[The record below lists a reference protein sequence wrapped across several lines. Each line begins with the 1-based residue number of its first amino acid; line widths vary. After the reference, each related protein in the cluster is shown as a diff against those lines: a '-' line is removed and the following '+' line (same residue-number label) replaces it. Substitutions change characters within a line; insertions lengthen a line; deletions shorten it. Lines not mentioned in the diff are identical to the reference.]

1 MGTFIVYIAFFSCL
15 LSAIMYFFVSRGNTK
30 LLGAARLMFHA
41 SVVMTISSAA
51 YLLYLIITH
60 QFQFTYVWNYSSK
73 DLPINLLASTFY
85 AGQEGSFHLWAF
97 MMAVLGVF
105 LMSYL
110 KSRDLDDPKKENG
123 NGQIIKNDKYEPIVM
138 FTFALIQTFLLFIL
152 IIKSPYLY
160 VWESFPKDVA
170 IGFVPEDGRGLNPLL
185 QNFWM
190 TIHPPILFLGFSSL
204 AIPFCFAIA
213 ALVKNQYNRWLK
225 LALPWTLFSG
235 MVLGVGIM
243 LGGFWAYGVLGWGGY
258 WGWDP
263 VENSSFVP
271 WIIIV
276 AGIHSMIAE
285 EKTGKFKKTSLLLC
299 ILAFSMVLYSTF
311 LTRSGILGDASVHS
325 FVDPG
330 QEVYLFLVVFL
341 SLFAAGGIGLILF
354 RLKSLRTDNSQSA
367 NILSRE
373 SAVFVGAITLCATAL
388 VIAVGTSW
396 PILSKGT
403 VDPAFYNKMNLP
415 LAIMIA
421 AINGVSILL
430 AWKHTEEKRF
440 FKSLYLPLIITGIVT
455 AVLVAFAVRD
465 VLIAIFVAASVFAL
479 IINAN
484 IAFKIFTKNNLK
496 AGPYIAHL
504 GIMVLFLGI
513 IGSSQY
519 SEEVNLSLPLNETKS
534 ALGYQMTYKGA
545 TPFGNPGD
553 KDEKY
558 HFNVVVE
565 KDGKGFLLQPVM
577 FYSEYSE
584 GIMKNPDIAN
594 LGIKDVYLSPM
605 SLESPKSFNENDV
618 VTFNKGEEKD
628 VKGLKIKFID
638 FDRSKFSQEAMRTGD
653 ENTIGAEFEVTY
665 NGKTEKVIAEQLMS
679 KGQTENVP
687 VHLSETNN
695 YTFILSKISVASEAS
710 ADLIVIDETAP
721 SVSAPETLVLTAS
734 IKPFINLVWGGTI
747 IMALGFFTSLF
758 GRVKRFRQNQ
768 STAVNGIT
776 KNSSIGSNGNNG
788 SNGFKNGHKNGHNN
802 VHEVT
807 HKHK

>member
-1 MGTFIVYIAFFSCL
+1 
-15 LSAIMYFFVSRGNTK
+15 
-30 LLGAARLMFHA
+30 
-41 SVVMTISSAA
+41 MTISSAA

-97 MMAVLGVF
+97 MMSVLGIF
-105 LMSYL
+105 LMAYL
-110 KSRDLDDPKKENG
+110 KVRDRDNSS
-123 NGQIIKNDKYEPIVM
+123 NHQIDVDKSNYEPFVM
-138 FTFALIQTFLLFIL
+138 VTFTLIQSFLLFIL

-160 VWESFPKDVA
+160 VWESFPKDVS

-190 TIHPPILFLGFSSL
+190 TIHPPILFTGFSSL

-213 ALVKNQYNRWLK
+213 ALIKNRYDRWLK
-225 LALPWTLFSG
+225 LVLPWTLFSG

-271 WIIIV
+271 WIVIV
-276 AGIHSMIAE
+276 AAIHSMIAE
-285 EKTGKFKKTSLLLC
+285 EKTGKFKKTSLLLAITAF
-299 ILAFSMVLYSTF
+299 ILVLYSTF

-341 SLFAAGGIGLILF
+341 SLFGGGGLALILF
-354 RLKSLRTDNSQSA
+354 RWKNLSAVKSEPA

-396 PILSKGT
+396 PIFSKGT

-415 LAIMIA
+415 LAILIA
-421 AINGVSILL
+421 AINGISILL

-440 FKSLYLPLIITGIVT
+440 FKSLYLPLTLTGVVT
-455 AVLVAFAVRD
+455 IALVIFGVND
-465 VLIAIFVAASVFAL
+465 LLIAIFAAAALFAL
-479 IINAN
+479 FINAN
-484 IAFKIFTKNNLK
+484 IAIKIFSKNNLK

-504 GIMVLFLGI
+504 GIMILFLGI
-513 IGSSQY
+513 IGSSKY
-519 SEEVNLSLPLNETKS
+519 SEEVNLSLPLNETKT

-545 TPFGNPGD
+545 TPFADD
-553 KDEKY
+553 KDKY

-577 FYSEYSE
+577 FYSNYSE

-594 LGIKDVYLSPM
+594 LGTKDVYLSPM
-605 SLESPKSFNENDV
+605 SLESPKAFNDEDV
-618 VTFNKGEEKD
+618 VAFKKGEEKE
-628 VKGLKIKFID
+628 VKGLKVKFVD
-638 FDRSKFSQEAMRTGD
+638 FDRSKFSQEAMSEGKD
-653 ENTIGAEFEVTY
+653 NTIGAEFEVTY
-665 NGKTEKVIAEQLMS
+665 NGKTEKVIAEQLMTN
-679 KGQTENVP
+679 GNTENIP
-687 VHLSETNN
+687 VALTGTDK
-695 YTFILSKISVASEAS
+695 YTFLLTHITIAGEST
-710 ADLIVIDETAP
+710 ADLAIIDEANP
-721 SVSAPETLVLTAS
+721 SVQNPETLVLTAS

-747 IMALGFFTSLF
+747 IMALGFFFSLY
-758 GRVKRFRQNQ
+758 GRAKRFKQTQ
-768 STAVNGIT
+768 MKETVNII
-776 KNSSIGSNGNNG
+776 KNGNGNG
-788 SNGFKNGHKNGHNN
+788 NGHHHKNGHKK
-802 VHEVT
+802 VHQET
-807 HKHK
+807 HKN

>member
-1 MGTFIVYIAFFSCL
+1 MGTFFLYIAFISCI
-15 LSAIMYFFVSRGNTK
+15 LSSMLYFMACRGK
-30 LLGAARLMFHA
+30 IKAKGPARMFFHI

-60 QFQFTYVWNYSSK
+60 QFQYTYVWNYSSK

-110 KSRDLDDPKKENG
+110 KIRDKDGSSKNHSDDARE
-123 NGQIIKNDKYEPIVM
+123 KYEPFVM
-138 FTFALIQTFLLFIL
+138 VTFTLIQSFLLFIM

-160 VWESFPKDVA
+160 VWESFPKDVT

-190 TIHPPILFLGFSSL
+190 TIHPPILFAGFSSL
-204 AIPFCFAIA
+204 AIPFCFALA
-213 ALVKNQYNRWLK
+213 ALIKNQYNRWLK

-276 AGIHSMIAE
+276 AAIHSMIAE
-285 EKTGKFKKTSLLLC
+285 EKTGKFKKTSLLLA
-299 ILAFSMVLYSTF
+299 ILGFILVLYSTF

-330 QEVYLFLVVFL
+330 QEVYLFLIVFL
-341 SLFAAGGIGLILF
+341 SLFGAGGIGLILF
-354 RLKSLRTDNSQSA
+354 RWKSLDETKSEPAD
-367 NILSRE
+367 ILSRE
-373 SAVFVGAITLCATAL
+373 SAVFVGAITLCAAAL
-388 VIAVGTSW
+388 VIGVGTSW
-396 PILSKGT
+396 PIFSSAT

-415 LAIMIA
+415 LAILIA
-421 AINGVSILL
+421 AINGISILL

-440 FKSLYLPLIITGIVT
+440 FKSLYMPLILTGAATI
-455 AVLVAFAVRD
+455 ALVILGIHD
-465 VLIAIFVAASVFAL
+465 ILIAVFAAASLFAL
-479 IINAN
+479 FINAN
-484 IAFKIFTKNNLK
+484 IAYKIFTKNNLK
-496 AGPYIAHL
+496 AGPYVAHL
-504 GIMVLFLGI
+504 GIMILFLGI
-513 IGSSQY
+513 IGSSKY
-519 SEEVNLSLPLNETKS
+519 SEEVNLSLPLNETRS
-534 ALGYQMTYKGA
+534 ALGYDLTYRGA
-545 TPFGNPGD
+545 TPFGEKQD
-553 KDEKY
+553 KY

-577 FYSEYSE
+577 FYSDYSE

-605 SLESPKSFNENDV
+605 SLESPKAFNDNDV
-618 VTFNKGEEKD
+618 VVFKKGEEKE
-628 VKGLKIKFID
+628 VKGLKMKFID
-638 FDRSKFSQEAMRTGD
+638 FDRSKFSQEAMSEGKD
-653 ENTIGAEFEVTY
+653 NTIGAEFEVTY
-665 NGKTEKVIAEQLMS
+665 DGKTEKVIAEQVM
-679 KGQTENVP
+679 KNGETENVP
-687 VHLSETNN
+687 TRLNETDK
-695 YTFILSKISVASEAS
+695 YTFLLTQISIAGESTASLA
-710 ADLIVIDETAP
+710 IIDESAP
-721 SVSAPETLVLTAS
+721 SVQNPETLVLTAS

-747 IMALGFFTSLF
+747 IMALGFFVSLY
-758 GRVKRFRQNQ
+758 GRAKRFNKSQMSESANI
-768 STAVNGIT
+768 A
-776 KNSSIGSNGNNG
+776 KNG
-788 SNGFKNGHKNGHNN
+788 SAHHKNGHKK
-802 VHEVT
+802 VHEEA
-807 HKHK
+807 HKH

>member
-1 MGTFIVYIAFFSCL
+1 MGTIIVYVAFFSCF
-15 LSAIMYFFVSRGNTK
+15 LSAVMYFMASRGK
-30 LLGAARLMFHA
+30 IKVLSSARLLFHV
-41 SVVMTISSAA
+41 SVIMTISSAA
-51 YLLYLIITH
+51 FLLYLIITH

-85 AGQEGSFHLWAF
+85 AGQEGSFHLWSL
-97 MMAVLGVF
+97 MMAILGIF
-105 LMSYL
+105 LLAYL
-110 KSRDLDDPKKENG
+110 KIRDKDHAPNNHSEKD
-123 NGQIIKNDKYEPIVM
+123 QYEPLVM
-138 FTFALIQTFLLFIL
+138 FSFTLIQSFLLLIL

-170 IGFVPEDGRGLNPLL
+170 IGYVPEDGRGLNPLL

-190 TIHPPILFLGFSSL
+190 TIHPPILFAGFSSL

-271 WIIIV
+271 WIVIV
-276 AGIHSMIAE
+276 AAIHSMIAE
-285 EKTGKFKKTSLLLC
+285 EKTGKFKKTSLMLAITAF
-299 ILAFSMVLYSTF
+299 ILVLYSTF

-341 SLFAAGGIGLILF
+341 SLFGAGGIGLILF
-354 RLKSLRTDNSQSA
+354 RWKSLNATNTEPS

-388 VIAVGTSW
+388 VIFVGTSW
-396 PILSKGT
+396 PIFSVGT
-403 VDPAFYNKMNLP
+403 IDPSFYNKMNLP
-415 LAIMIA
+415 LAILIA
-421 AINGVSILL
+421 AINGISILL

-440 FKSLYLPLIITGIVT
+440 FKSLYLPLILTGVVT
-455 AVLVAFAVRD
+455 TVLVIFGID
-465 VLIAIFVAASVFAL
+465 DLLIAIFAAAALFAL
-479 IINAN
+479 FINAN
-484 IAFKIFTKNNLK
+484 IAIKIFTKNNLK
-496 AGPYIAHL
+496 AGPYIAHF

-513 IGSSQY
+513 IGSSKY

-534 ALGYQMTYKGA
+534 ALGYQMTYRGA
-545 TPFGNPGD
+545 TPFADD
-553 KDEKY
+553 KEKY

-577 FYSEYSE
+577 FYSEYSQ

-605 SLESPKSFNENDV
+605 SLESPKSFSEKDV
-618 VTFNKGEEKD
+618 VTFTKGEEKE
-628 VKGLKIKFID
+628 VKGLKVKFID
-638 FDRSKFSQEAMRTGD
+638 FDRSKFSQEAVQEGK
-653 ENTIGAEFEVTY
+653 NNIIGAEFEVTY
-665 NGKTEKVIAEQLMS
+665 NGNTEKVVAEQLITS
-679 KGQTENVP
+679 GNTENMP
-687 VHLSETNN
+687 ARLSGTDKFTFLLSHITIAGET
-695 YTFILSKISVASEAS
+695 S
-710 ADLIVIDETAP
+710 ADLAIIDESKP
-721 SVSAPETLVLTAS
+721 SVLDPETLVLTAS

-747 IMALGFFTSLF
+747 IMALGFFASLY
-758 GRVKRFRQNQ
+758 GRVKRFKKSQVTEKVHIAKNG
-768 STAVNGIT
+768 SVNGHQ
-776 KNSSIGSNGNNG
+776 NGNGKNDH
-788 SNGFKNGHKNGHNN
+788 SKNGHKKI
-802 VHEVT
+802 HEEM
-807 HKHK
+807 HKS

>member
-15 LSAIMYFFVSRGNTK
+15 LSAIMYLFVSRGNTK
-30 LLGAARLMFHA
+30 LIGAARLMFHV

-73 DLPINLLASTFY
+73 ELPINLLASTFY

-97 MMAVLGVF
+97 MMAVLGIF

-110 KSRDLDDPKKENG
+110 KTRDLDDPKKDHG
-123 NGQIIKNDKYEPIVM
+123 NGHIIKNDRYEPLVM
-138 FTFALIQTFLLFIL
+138 FTFAFIQSFLLFIL

-190 TIHPPILFLGFSSL
+190 TIHPPILFAGFSSL

-271 WIIIV
+271 WIVIV
-276 AGIHSMIAE
+276 AAIHSMIAE

-299 ILAFSMVLYSTF
+299 VIAFVLVLYSTF

-341 SLFAAGGIGLILF
+341 SLFGGGGIALILF
-354 RLKSLRTDNSQSA
+354 RLKSLRSDSNQAA
-367 NILSRE
+367 NMLSRE
-373 SAVFVGAITLCATAL
+373 SAVFIGTITLCATAL

-396 PILSKGT
+396 PILAKGT
-403 VDPAFYNKMNLP
+403 IDPAFYNKMNLP

-421 AINGVSILL
+421 AINGISILL

-440 FKSLYLPLIITGIVT
+440 YKSLYLPLIITGVVT
-455 AVLVAFAVRD
+455 AFLVIFAVRD

-496 AGPYIAHL
+496 AGPYVAHL
-504 GIMVLFLGI
+504 GIMILFLGI
-513 IGSSQY
+513 VGSSQY

-545 TPFGNPGD
+545 TPFGD
-553 KDEKY
+553 KDDRDEKY

-605 SLESPKSFNENDV
+605 SLESPKSFNEDDV

-638 FDRSKFSQEAMRTGD
+638 FDRSKFNQEAMQSGA
-653 ENTIGAEFEVTY
+653 ENTIGAEFEITHA
-665 NGKTEKVIAEQLMS
+665 GKTEKIIAEQLM
-679 KGQTENVP
+679 KEGHTENIP
-687 VHLSETNN
+687 VRLSESEH
-695 YTFILSKISVASEAS
+695 YTFLLSKINIAEETS
-710 ADLIVIDETAP
+710 AELVVIDETAP
-721 SVSAPETLVLTAS
+721 SVSDPETLVLTAS

-747 IMALGFFTSLF
+747 IMALGFFVSLF
-758 GRVKRFRQNQ
+758 GRVKRFRQSQ
-768 STAVNGIT
+768 SSVANELV
-776 KNSSIGSNGNNG
+776 KNG
-788 SNGFKNGHKNGHNN
+788 SSNGHKNGHKKA
-802 VHEVT
+802 HEEL
-807 HKHK
+807 HKH